1 MRAHANDLRAEV
13 TWLPDEQRDAWVE
26 AVARDWRSAPLAPL
40 DRALCLF
47 ADKLTLQPTAMA
59 EADITA
65 LRAAGA
71 SDPAIHDATQ
81 VIGYFNYI
89 NRVADALG
97 VELETFVHAWG
108 EGTDGASRSG

>member
-13 TWLPDEQRDAWVE
+13 AWLPDEQRDAFVE

-40 DRALCLF
+40 DRALCVF
-47 ADKLTLQPTAMA
+47 AEKLTRQPTAMG
-59 EADITA
+59 EADVTA
-65 LRAAGA
+65 LRTAGA

-81 VIGYFNYI
+81 VVGYFNYI

-97 VELETFVHAWG
+97 VEPETFVRAWG
-108 EGTDGASRSG
+108 EGKDGVGGSG